1 MSQTGLETYMRNPAG
16 LDASSLQ
23 ALEQLTREF
32 PYFQIAH
39 ILLAVNS
46 KNTAHLR
53 YSSRLKLAAAYAGD
67 RSMLR
72 LHIENA
78 GIAEHVQESAEQAA
92 AISETDADVSEPAN
106 LEMSTVVTEEK
117 EIPAIGQQMEI
128 PEDDQNFS
136 EIHLVAQVDA
146 EIPENVVTD
155 STIEVEAEDEATH
168 NLELLDL
175 VHRRLAEIEQEE
187 KQHLSAEKTANT
199 QSIHPEILSAVAS
212 AASEQADEVSEK
224 HKISVDDSSS
234 AFPDELLLE
243 ELKLSA
249 YRLEEDN
256 ETIAENDLQISD
268 STSRNRE
275 IIDRFIESEPRISK
289 PKKDFFNPVDKA
301 RQSSIDQEDIVSE
314 TLAKIY
320 LAQGNSE
327 KAIKIY
333 QKLSLNIPEKSS
345 YFAAQITKI
354 QNDLLNA

>member
-1 MSQTGLETYMRNPAG
+1 MNQTGLETYMRNPAG

-23 ALEQLTREF
+23 GLEQLTREF

-46 KNTAHLR
+46 KNITHLR

-72 LHIENA
+72 FYIENA
-78 GIAEHVQESAEQAA
+78 GIAEHGQESAEQAA

-106 LEMSTVVTEEK
+106 VEMSAPVMEGM
-117 EIPAIGQQMEI
+117 EIPAIGQQIELA
-128 PEDDQNFS
+128 EEDQNFS
-136 EIHLVAQVDA
+136 EIHSAAQADA
-146 EIPENVVTD
+146 AIPENVVAD
-155 STIEVEAEDEATH
+155 STIQDEASHT
-168 NLELLDL
+168 LELLDL

-187 KQHLSAEKTANT
+187 KQHLSAEKTADT
-199 QSIHPEILSAVAS
+199 QANYPETPFAVVS
-212 AASEQADEVSEK
+212 PASEQTNEVSEI
-224 HKISVDDSSS
+224 HEISDDDNSS

-320 LAQGNSE
+320 LAQGNFE

-345 YFAAQITKI
+345 YFAAQIAKI

>member
-1 MSQTGLETYMRNPAG
+1 MNQTGLETYMRNPAG

-23 ALEQLTREF
+23 GLEQLTREF

-46 KNTAHLR
+46 KNIAHLR

-72 LHIENA
+72 FYIENA
-78 GIAEHVQESAEQAA
+78 GIAEHEQESAEQAA

-106 LEMSTVVTEEK
+106 VEMAAPVIEEM
-117 EIPAIGQQMEI
+117 EIAAIGQQIELA
-128 PEDDQNFS
+128 EEDQNFS
-136 EIHLVAQVDA
+136 EINSAAQADA
-146 EIPENVVTD
+146 AIPENSVAD
-155 STIEVEAEDEATH
+155 STIQDEASHT
-168 NLELLDL
+168 LELLDL

-187 KQHLSAEKTANT
+187 KQHLSAEKTADT
-199 QSIHPEILSAVAS
+199 QANHPETPSAVVSPAS
-212 AASEQADEVSEK
+212 VQTDEVSEI
-224 HKISVDDSSS
+224 HEISDDDNSS

-256 ETIAENDLQISD
+256 ETITEKDSQISD

-320 LAQGNSE
+320 LAQGNFE

-345 YFAAQITKI
+345 YFAAQIAKI

>member
-1 MSQTGLETYMRNPAG
+1 MNQTGLETYMRNPSG

-23 ALEQLTREF
+23 GLEQLTREF

-46 KNTAHLR
+46 KNIAHLR

-72 LHIENA
+72 FHIENA
-78 GIAEHVQESAEQAA
+78 GNADHVQESSSQAA
-92 AISETDADVSEPAN
+92 FVAVSDKDLSDTGIVEMQAPEIEKVEIQTSSQLVEIAEADLTGAEIQSSADADNAV
-106 LEMSTVVTEEK
+106 
-117 EIPAIGQQMEI
+117 
-128 PEDDQNFS
+128 
-136 EIHLVAQVDA
+136 
-146 EIPENVVTD
+146 PENVVSD
-155 STIEVEAEDEATH
+155 PIMEDEALHTR
-168 NLELLDL
+168 ELLDL

-187 KQHLSAEKTANT
+187 LQHTTDEKTQDTETSHSETTPEAVLSLT
-199 QSIHPEILSAVAS
+199 QQTEDDS
-212 AASEQADEVSEK
+212 EVSVHEEVEEE
-224 HKISVDDSSS
+224 SP

-243 ELKLSA
+243 ELKLSS
-249 YRLEEDN
+249 YRLEAE
-256 ETIAENDLQISD
+256 ESEPFAENESQISD
-268 STSRNRE
+268 STVRNRE

-289 PKKDFFNPVDKA
+289 PRKEFFNPVDKA
-301 RQSSIDQEDIVSE
+301 RQSTIDQEDIVSE

-320 LAQGNSE
+320 LAQGNFE

-345 YFAAQITKI
+345 YFAAQIAKI